1 MMRALLH
8 RDLLLAARRP
18 SDALG
23 PLVFFAV
30 VASLFPL
37 AIGPDAA
44 LLRALGPGVIWVAAL
59 LAMLLSQYRL
69 FEADLADGS
78 LEQALLAPGGA
89 LSLAAAKTLA
99 HWLLTGAPLVL
110 ASPLLALQYGL
121 TPASSG
127 ALALSLLIGTPALS
141 LLGAFGAALTLGLRG
156 HVLLALIVLP
166 LCAPTLIF
174 GSGAATAAQQGL
186 PPAPHLAMLGA
197 VLLVSLVSLP
207 WATSAALRLAVE

>member
-89 LSLAAAKTLA
+89 LALAAAKTLA

-121 TPASSG
+121 APASAG
-127 ALALSLLIGTPALS
+127 TLALSLLIGTPALS

-166 LCAPTLIF
+166 LCVPTLIF

-186 PPAPHLAMLGA
+186 SPSPHLALLGA

-207 WATSAALRLAVE
+207 WATSGALRLAVE

>member
-1 MMRALLH
+1 MIAALLR

-18 SDALG
+18 GDALG
-23 PLVFFAV
+23 PLVFFAI
-30 VASLFPL
+30 VACLFPL

-89 LSLAAAKTLA
+89 LAVVTAKTLS
-99 HWLLTGAPLVL
+99 HWLMTGAPLVV
-110 ASPLLALQYGL
+110 AAPLLALQYDL
-121 TPASSG
+121 APAAIRSL
-127 ALALSLLIGTPALS
+127 ALALLIGTPALS
-141 LLGAFGAALTLGLRG
+141 MLGAFGAALTLGLRG
-156 HVLLALIVLP
+156 HLLLALIVLP
-166 LCAPTLIF
+166 LCVPTLIF

-186 PPAPHLAMLGA
+186 PAAPHLSLLGA
-197 VLLVSLVSLP
+197 ALLVSLVALP

>member
-1 MMRALLH
+1 MSLALLH
-8 RDLLLAARRP
+8 RDLLLAVRRP

-23 PLVFFAV
+23 PLVFFAI

-37 AIGPDAA
+37 AVGPDAA
-44 LLRALGPGVIWVAAL
+44 LLRALGPGVLWVAAL

-89 LSLAAAKTLA
+89 LALVAAKTLA

-110 ASPLLALQYGL
+110 AGPLLALQYGL
-121 TPASSG
+121 APAAIQ
-127 ALALSLLIGTPALS
+127 ALALALLIGTPALS

-166 LCAPTLIF
+166 LCVPTLIF

-186 PPAPHLAMLGA
+186 PAAPQLALLGA
-197 VLLVSLVSLP
+197 VLLVSLVTLP